1 MSNAIAKWAFAFN
14 APVADEDGEERGD
27 ELGDGDEGP
36 VHGARGALPGK
47 KRHKT
52 GLITVIFLR

>member
-14 APVADEDGEERGD
+14 SPVADEDGEERGD

-36 VHGARGALPGK
+36 VHGARGALPEERKDIKPGS
-47 KRHKT
+47 
-52 GLITVIFLR
+52 LR